1 VALRSILPKVRRPL
15 SSRFTYF
22 VATGLGI
29 SFSLTLVFLA
39 WQNAQ
44 EDETKQFKL
53 ESASLR
59 ETVTHSITAS
69 DDITHTLAT
78 QLEAMGEIRG
88 ELFQVFASAILSRYP
103 FIESISYHPLV
114 RKLPS
119 MGFAGHD
126 LVISVEVERL
136 FRSSE
141 LVKYRLPAQF
151 QVARKSSQELT
162 PTFDLLSES
171 RFREAVRTAIET
183 GLPLPTPP
191 LGLSEKGD
199 SYMLLKIVS
208 ARPRQDVILD
218 SQPPNR
224 IKGVVAVRIDPEYLF
239 GQSGLHSDLSVALF
253 SESEGISGRQILFER
268 RPANPGGWVIASL
281 HEDIRAQFPYYSMRF
296 TAEKQ
301 VRWSDLDQ
309 GPLILTALVLSTGIG
324 LLPLA
329 SAQAKEREALE
340 LRERN
345 AEIERQVQQQTQELA
360 LARDHAL
367 EASRI
372 KSEFL
377 ASMSHEIRTPLNAI
391 IGMAELLAETP
402 LTKEQDRYVEV
413 FRTAGEALL
422 SLVDDILDLSKIE
435 ARQLVLEAID
445 FNLRELI
452 EETIEIYALKTDEKG
467 IELICHIAPHVPS
480 YVRGDPARLRQVLLN
495 LIGNAIKFTEKGEIV
510 VRVMQDPA
518 DPGSLLFSVTD
529 TGIGIPADKLG
540 SIFES
545 FTQVDSSITRKYGG
559 TGLGLTIS
567 KRLVEL
573 MGGGLRAESELGKGS
588 MFFFSVKL
596 ELAREPEKRPN
607 NLPEVQLQGMRVL
620 VIDDNVTNRLI
631 LRETLAA
638 YGAQVIEAQD
648 GPAGLMEF
656 KRAQEQGAG
665 FDLILTD
672 YRMPGMDGF
681 QVAETLKAGGDNAC
695 TVLMVASS
703 QFGGHVGR
711 ALDIGIGA
719 YLVKP
724 VKRAEL
730 IKAINVALSQ
740 APAERRATALP
751 SERPSPRQAPILV
764 VEDTV
769 DNRLLIRA
777 YLKNT
782 PYEVDEAEDGE
793 IAVSKFKAQA
803 YSLVL
808 MDVQM
813 PVMDGYAATQA
824 IRAWEQAQGK
834 PPTPIVALTAHAIK
848 EDIERSKAAG
858 CTAHLTKPIKKATL
872 LQAIEQYVGGSA

>member
-1 VALRSILPKVRRPL
+1 MLPKVRRPL
-15 SSRFTYF
+15 SSRFTYL

-44 EDETKQFKL
+44 ENETKQFKV

-59 ETVTHSITAS
+59 EAVTHSITAS
-69 DDITHTLAT
+69 DDLTYTLAT
-78 QLEAMGEIRG
+78 QMEAMGEIRG

-103 FIESISYHPLV
+103 FIESISYHPLI

-119 MGFAGHD
+119 MGLAGHD
-126 LVISVEVERL
+126 LITSVEVERL

-151 QVARKSSQELT
+151 QVARKSSRELS
-162 PTFDLLSES
+162 PTFDLLAES
-171 RFREAVRTAIET
+171 RLREVVRTAIET

-191 LGLSEKGD
+191 LNLSGEES

-208 ARPRQDVILD
+208 ARPRQGVHLNL
-218 SQPPNR
+218 QPPSR
-224 IKGVVAVRIDPEYLF
+224 IKGVVAVRIDPDYLF
-239 GQSGLHSDLSVALF
+239 GRSGLLHGDLSVALF
-253 SESEGISGRQILFER
+253 SESEGISGRQVLFER
-268 RPANPGGWVIASL
+268 RPADPGGWVIASL

-296 TAEKQ
+296 NVEKQ
-301 VRWSDLDQ
+301 VRWSDIDQ
-309 GPLILTALVLSTGIG
+309 GPIILTALVLSAGIG

-345 AEIERQVQQQTQELA
+345 AEIERQVQQQTHELA
-360 LARDHAL
+360 LARDQAL

-452 EETIEIYALKTDEKG
+452 EEAVQIYALKTDEKG
-467 IELICHIAPHVPS
+467 VELICRIAPQVPS

-495 LIGNAIKFTEKGEIV
+495 LIGNAIKFTEEGEIV
-510 VRVMQDPA
+510 VRVMQDPT

-529 TGIGIPADKLG
+529 TGIGIPAEKLG
-540 SIFES
+540 AIFDS

-573 MGGGLRAESELGKGS
+573 MGGSLRAESELVKGS
-588 MFFFSVKL
+588 RFFFSVKL
-596 ELAREPEKRPN
+596 ERAREPEKRPN

-620 VIDDNVTNRLI
+620 VIDDNATNRLI
-631 LRETLAA
+631 LRETLAT
-638 YGAQVIEAQD
+638 YGAQVTEAED

-656 KRAQEQGAG
+656 KRAQEQGLG

-681 QVAETLKAGGDNAC
+681 QVAETLKAAGGKAC
-695 TVLMVASS
+695 TVLMVTSS

-730 IKAINVALSQ
+730 IKAINLALSQ
-740 APAERRATALP
+740 AAPAERMPTALP
-751 SERPSPRQAPILV
+751 AQRPSLKQAPILL
-764 VEDTV
+764 VEDTI

-782 PYEVDEAEDGE
+782 PYEVDEAENGE

-824 IRAWEQAQGK
+824 IRTWEHAQGK

-848 EDIERSKAAG
+848 EDIEKSKAAG

-872 LQAIEQYVGGSA
+872 LQAIEQYVGGAV

>member
-1 VALRSILPKVRRPL
+1 MLPKVRRPL
-15 SSRFTYF
+15 SSRFTYL

-44 EDETKQFKL
+44 EDETKQFKV

-59 ETVTHSITAS
+59 EAVTHSITAS
-69 DDITHTLAT
+69 DDLTHTLAT
-78 QLEAMGEIRG
+78 QMEAMEEIRG

-103 FIESISYHPLV
+103 FIESISYHPLI

-119 MGFAGHD
+119 MGLADHD
-126 LVISVEVERL
+126 LITSVEVERL

-151 QVARKSSQELT
+151 QVARKSSRELS
-162 PTFDLLSES
+162 PTFDLLAES
-171 RFREAVRTAIET
+171 RLREVVRTAIET

-191 LGLSEKGD
+191 LNLNGEEA

-208 ARPRQDVILD
+208 ARPRQGVHLNLQ
-218 SQPPNR
+218 SPSR
-224 IKGVVAVRIDPEYLF
+224 IKGVVAVRIDPDYLF
-239 GQSGLHSDLSVALF
+239 GQSGLLHDDLSVALF
-253 SESEGISGRQILFER
+253 SESEGVSGRQVLFER
-268 RPANPGGWVIASL
+268 RPADPGGWVIASL

-296 TAEKQ
+296 TVEKQ
-301 VRWSDLDQ
+301 VRWSDIDQ
-309 GPLILTALVLSTGIG
+309 GPIILTALVLSAGIG

-345 AEIERQVQQQTQELA
+345 AEIERQVQQQTHELA
-360 LARDHAL
+360 LARDQAL

-445 FNLRELI
+445 FNLRELV
-452 EETIEIYALKTDEKG
+452 EEAVQIYALKTDEKG
-467 IELICHIAPHVPS
+467 VELICRIAPEVPS
-480 YVRGDPARLRQVLLN
+480 YVKGDPARLRQVLLN
-495 LIGNAIKFTEKGEIV
+495 LIGNAIKFTEEGEIV
-510 VRVMQDPA
+510 VRVMQDPT
-518 DPGSLLFSVTD
+518 DPDSLLFSVTD
-529 TGIGIPADKLG
+529 TGIGIPAEKLG
-540 SIFES
+540 AIFDS

-573 MGGGLRAESELGKGS
+573 MGGSLRAESELVKGS
-588 MFFFSVKL
+588 RFFFSVKL
-596 ELAREPEKRPN
+596 ERAREPEKKPN

-620 VIDDNVTNRLI
+620 VIDDNATNRLI
-631 LRETLAA
+631 LRETLAT
-638 YGAQVIEAQD
+638 YGAQVTEAED

-681 QVAETLKAGGDNAC
+681 QVAETLKAAGGKAC
-695 TVLMVASS
+695 TVLMVTSS

-730 IKAINVALSQ
+730 IKAINLALSQ
-740 APAERRATALP
+740 AAPAERMPTALP
-751 SERPSPRQAPILV
+751 AQRPSLKQAPILL

-782 PYEVDEAEDGE
+782 PYEVDEAENGE
-793 IAVSKFKAQA
+793 IAVSKFKTQA

-824 IRAWEQAQGK
+824 IRAWEHAQGK

-848 EDIERSKAAG
+848 EDIEKSKAAG
-858 CTAHLTKPIKKATL
+858 CTAHLTKPIKKVRL
-872 LQAIEQYVGGSA
+872 LQAIEQYVRGSA